1 MSAKLEKLKQSL
13 AESASLAVAFSG
25 GVDSAF
31 LLKTAHDVLGS
42 RMLAVTI
49 QSRIFP
55 VRELEEAKQ
64 FCMRHGIR
72 QIVCMVDELEIPG
85 FSQNPKDRCYLCK
98 RKMMQAILDIA
109 KEQGMAYV
117 AEGSNVDDEGDYR
130 PGHRA
135 VAELGILSPLREAG
149 LTKAEIRG
157 LSRQMGLPTWD
168 KQSFACL
175 ASRFVYGEEI
185 TPKKLSMID
194 QAEQLLL
201 DLGFRQVRVR
211 MHGWMARIEVLP
223 EEFGRLI
230 QEDVRNRIAA
240 DFQEWGFTY
249 VTMDLKGYR
258 TGSMNETNRNSPGRS
273 ARLPR

>member
-1 MSAKLEKLKQSL
+1 MNSKSEQLKLYLAK
-13 AESASLAVAFSG
+13 AGSLAVAFSG

-55 VRELEEAKQ
+55 MRELEEAKQ
-64 FCMRHGIR
+64 FCMQHGIR
-72 QIVCMVDELEIPG
+72 QIVCNVDELEIPG

-98 RKMMQAILDIA
+98 RKMMQTVLDTA
-109 KEQGMAYV
+109 KEQGMAYA

-185 TPKKLSMID
+185 TPEKLSMID
-194 QAEQLLL
+194 RAEQLLL

-211 MHGWMARIEVLP
+211 IHEQMARIEVFP
-223 EEFGRLI
+223 KEFDRLL
-230 QEDVRNRIAA
+230 QEDVRKRITA
-240 DFQEWGFTY
+240 DFQKWGFTY
-249 VTMDLKGYR
+249 VAMDLQGYR
-258 TGSMNETNRNSPGRS
+258 TGSMNEFFK
-273 ARLPR
+273 

>member
-1 MSAKLEKLKQSL
+1 MNSKSEQLKLYLAK
-13 AESASLAVAFSG
+13 AGSLAVAFSG

-55 VRELEEAKQ
+55 MRELEEAKQ
-64 FCMRHGIR
+64 FCMQHGIR
-72 QIVCMVDELEIPG
+72 QIVCNVDELEIPG

-98 RKMMQAILDIA
+98 RKMMQTVLDTA
-109 KEQGMAYV
+109 KEQGMAYA

-157 LSRQMGLPTWD
+157 LSRQTGLPTWD

-185 TPKKLSMID
+185 TPEKLSMID
-194 QAEQLLL
+194 RAEQLLL

-211 MHGWMARIEVLP
+211 MHEQMARIEVLP
-223 EEFGRLI
+223 KEFDRLL
-230 QEDVRNRIAA
+230 QEDVRKRITA
-240 DFQEWGFTY
+240 DFQKWGFTY
-249 VTMDLKGYR
+249 VTMDLQGYR
-258 TGSMNETNRNSPGRS
+258 TGSMNEFFK
-273 ARLPR
+273 